1 MVPSISLS
9 RPLQAC
15 LGLLLLATL
24 AQGAEQRYVA
34 FFSAET
40 ENYRRLLLDGVG
52 GRRVEVRS
60 DSLGIVTVSIW
71 GVTQD
76 DYVGRR
82 FYEQGYLVPVT
93 MRVDFPRRDLMTIR
107 ITGNRFADVI
117 SYELLE
123 PNLFVIDLYPR
134 PLPQESIFR
143 ERTISALWPSGRFEP
158 DMGAGTVQPELRPA
172 PAPGSKRLG
181 LSRALAWELG
191 PYWVLLKRAILWAVG
206 ASLGLALLAIPLIFW
221 WRGRRL
227 PVRPKK
233 EAARA
238 GGSAQAIM
246 AGSEAL
252 SYDEASLLAELEN
265 DRTRATA

>member
-15 LGLLLLATL
+15 LGLLLLVTL

-40 ENYRRLLLDGVG
+40 ENYRRLLLDGVDN
-52 GRRVEVRS
+52 RRIEVRS

-71 GVTQD
+71 GVTED

-93 MRVDFPRRDLMTIR
+93 MHVEFPRRNLMTIR
-107 ITGNRFADVI
+107 ITGNRFADVV
-117 SYELLE
+117 SYKLLE
-123 PNLFVIDLYPR
+123 PKLFVIDLYPR

-143 ERTISALWPSGRFEP
+143 EQTINALWPSGRFEP
-158 DMGAGTVQPELRPA
+158 DIGAGTTQPEPRPA

-181 LSRALAWELG
+181 LTRALAWELG
-191 PYWVLLKRAILWAVG
+191 PYWGLLKRAILWAGG

-221 WRGRRL
+221 WRSRHIQFR
-227 PVRPKK
+227 PVK
-233 EAARA
+233 EAANA
-238 GGSAQAIM
+238 GDPAQALL
-246 AGSEAL
+246 ADSDEL
-252 SYDEASLLAELEN
+252 SYDEASLLAELNN